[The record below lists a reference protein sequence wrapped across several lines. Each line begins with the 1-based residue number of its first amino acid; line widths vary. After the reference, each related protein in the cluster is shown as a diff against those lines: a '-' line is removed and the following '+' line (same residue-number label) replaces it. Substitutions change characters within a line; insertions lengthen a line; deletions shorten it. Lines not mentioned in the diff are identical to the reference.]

1 MSGMNSEEQKALF
14 VELRQLN
21 EQLHEK
27 VKAIEARTAK
37 GGVPPEEFKAGVDAI
52 NNRISDI
59 EAAMNRPTSSKSDDK
74 EEKDAYTPEVK
85 ALAEK
90 FYRRGVRYFT
100 PEDRKQWEGF
110 CAPLCNPGEM
120 KVLAEGDDTTGGY
133 LVVPQVVSDIIRM
146 LTLISPMRELATVR
160 PISSQQLIMPRQTGT
175 FDISWTEEAAT
186 QSESTFTN
194 AGGDF
199 PVTTTPAR
207 GPLGQEV
214 ITAHE
219 CRVLVKLTNQQIED
233 SIVNVEGFVNDEAAL
248 RFAKGEGAA
257 FISGNG
263 VTRPMGFLS
272 DARVGV
278 SASGGIDY
286 TPQVETATLTKSSP
300 LVALIHSLPTIFAA
314 NATFVMNRKTLGV
327 IRQMVDGMGRPLW
340 QPMYALGMPN
350 TILGEPYKEMPDM
363 PDIGAGTYPVAY
375 GDWKRAYVI
384 ADRVQMYAQRLIEL
398 YAANSEVGL
407 AFRKR
412 IGGKV
417 VLPNAIVK
425 LKIAAS

>member
-1 MSGMNSEEQKALF
+1 MPEQEVKALF
-14 VELRQLN
+14 TELKTLN

-27 VKAIEARTAK
+27 VEAMDKRIAKGETAPAEYKAAIDKMNERFDQIEAK
-37 GGVPPEEFKAGVDAI
+37 
-52 NNRISDI
+52 
-59 EAAMNRPTSSKSDDK
+59 MNRPAATA
-74 EEKDAYTPEVK
+74 ENKDLDVLGEYTPETK
-85 ALAEK
+85 ALADK
-90 FYRRGVRYFT
+90 FYRRGMRSFT
-100 PEDRKQWEGF
+100 PEQKAAWLKD
-110 CAPLCNPGEM
+110 CARVVGPEEL

-133 LVVPQVVSDIIRM
+133 LVIPQVVADIIRM
-146 LTLISPMRELATVR
+146 LTLISPMREICTVR
-160 PISSQQLIMPRQTGT
+160 PVSTQQLILPRQTGT

-194 AGGDF
+194 AVGDF
-199 PVTTTPAR
+199 GITTTPVK

-219 CRVLVKLTNQQIED
+219 CRVLIKLTNQQIED
-233 SIVNVEGFVNDEAAL
+233 SVVNVEGFVNDEAAL
-248 RFAKGEGAA
+248 RFAKGEGAS

-263 VTRPMGFLS
+263 VTRPAGFLS

-286 TPQVETATLTKSSP
+286 TAQGETATLTKSDP
-300 LVALIHSLPTIFAA
+300 LITLIHSLPTMYAA
-314 NATFVMNRKTLGV
+314 NASFVANRKTIGV
-327 IRQMVDGMGRPLW
+327 IRTLKDGMGRYLW
-340 QPMYALGMPN
+340 QPAYAAGMPN
-350 TILGEPYKEMPDM
+350 TILGDPYKEMPDM
-363 PDIGAGTYPVAY
+363 PDVGAGLYPVAY

-398 YAANSEVGL
+398 YAAQSEVGL

-412 IGGKV
+412 VGGKV